1 MSVPA
6 SSLHRLSQAGCLLA
20 ALSCAAISAA
30 AENAAT
36 APSATAQPMPETTQA
51 AVPDS
56 LPGFELQ
63 VLAASVVARESADT
77 AAPAL
82 AEIHRG
88 QLLKS
93 DLRRG
98 DWFRVPLDISPSGY
112 GWIRLES
119 AEYGDMTLAVQD
131 ITLTAALPVTVDP
144 AVTENVQRSS
154 VDGRRL
160 VAVAPIVRD
169 DQIAAPA
176 AMLPRESVPISDRWR
191 IMQALDFKFP
201 FVDPYHQNV
210 LKGDLPVAP
219 ELAPEWFFNLGLI
232 SDTTYEMRRLPTPVA
247 PQTSGQPGSVD
258 IFGGRDQSTLVQNV
272 ILSLG
277 LIKGNTTFR
286 PPDYEFRF
294 VPVFNYNRSR
304 VEEER
309 VLRVD
314 PRTGVSR
321 TDNFVAVQELFFD
334 MHLRNVSERYDFDSL
349 RLGIQPFSAD
359 FRGFLFQDNALGI
372 RLFGT
377 RDNNHWQYNAGWLRR
392 LEKDTNS
399 GLNDLSQRPRD
410 DDLYFFN
417 LYRQDFP
424 VVGFTSQLALIHN
437 RNNEDEPDY
446 YDTNG
451 NLVRPAVLGDVRPHD
466 YQVTYLGYNG
476 DGHFGRYGLSAS
488 TYLALGQDER
498 SPLAQA
504 EQSIEAW
511 FLATEL
517 SRDFDWIRLR
527 GNFLYASGD
536 SDPYDD
542 KSTGFDAILENPQFA
557 GADTSFFIRQ
567 AVPLIGG
574 GGVALSGRNGLL
586 PSLRSSKDQGQSNF
600 VNPGLTLLGIGADFD
615 LLPTLRLLSNVS
627 LLRFNDTEVL
637 GVLRN
642 QLPPSKE
649 LGTDISAGIQ
659 FRPLY
664 SQNIVITG
672 SVAALIPG
680 KGLRQLYEESDSI
693 PQYSAL
699 FNVLLAF

>member
-1 MSVPA
+1 VAGLVLATCSCVLFL
-6 SSLHRLSQAGCLLA
+6 SSTFVHADEPVVAAANAA
-20 ALSCAAISAA
+20 AL
-30 AENAAT
+30 
-36 APSATAQPMPETTQA
+36 
-51 AVPDS
+51 
-56 LPGFELQ
+56 PGYELQ
-63 VLAASVVARESADT
+63 VLSPVVLAHESASDD
-77 AAPAL
+77 APVL
-82 AEIHRG
+82 AELHRG
-88 QLLKS
+88 QLLQS
-93 DLRRG
+93 DQRSG
-98 DWFRVPLDISPSGY
+98 DWFRVPLDVSPSGY
-112 GWIRLES
+112 GWLKL
-119 AEYGDMTLAVQD
+119 APGEYGDMTLSSREIFLSAP
-131 ITLTAALPVTVDP
+131 LAAGNDASAADT
-144 AVTENVQRSS
+144 VQRSS
-154 VDGRRL
+154 VDSRRL
-160 VAVAPIVRD
+160 VVAAPVVRDTQVAP
-169 DQIAAPA
+169 PSP
-176 AMLPRESVPISDRWR
+176 MLPRESVPVPDRWR
-191 IMQALDFKFP
+191 IMQALDFKFSL
-201 FVDPYHQNV
+201 VDPYHQNV
-210 LKGDLPVAP
+210 LKGDLPIFPDAF
-219 ELAPEWFFNLGLI
+219 PEWFFNLGLI

-247 PQTSGQPGSVD
+247 PQTSGQIGSYNV
-258 IFGGRDQSTLVQNV
+258 FGNKDQSTLVQNV

-294 VPVFNYNRSR
+294 VPVFNYNQSR

-314 PRTGVSR
+314 PSTGVSR
-321 TDNFVAVQELFFD
+321 TDNFVGVQELFFD
-334 MHLRNVSERYDFDSL
+334 MHLRNVSDNYDFDSL

-377 RDNNHWQYNAGWLRR
+377 RDSNHWQYNLGWLRR

-417 LYRQDFP
+417 VYRQDFP
-424 VVGFTSQLALIHN
+424 ALGFTSQLAVIHN
-437 RNNEDEPDY
+437 RNNEDEADY

-476 DGHFGRYGLSAS
+476 DGHFGRYGLSLS

-498 SPLAQA
+498 SPLAQTG
-504 EQSIEAW
+504 QSIEAW
-511 FLATEL
+511 FLATEV

-527 GNFLYASGD
+527 GNFLYATGD
-536 SDPYDD
+536 KDPYDN

-586 PSLRSSKDQGQSNF
+586 PSLRSSKDQGQSSF
-600 VNPGLTLLGIGADFD
+600 VNPGLTLIGVGADFD
-615 LLPTLRLLSNVS
+615 VLPTLRLLSNVS
-627 LLRFNDTEVL
+627 LLRFNDTEIL

-642 QLPPSKE
+642 QQPPSQE
-649 LGTDISAGIQ
+649 LGTDVSAGLQ

-680 KGLRQLYEESDSI
+680 KGLRQLYDESETI

-699 FNVLLAF
+699 FNVILAF